1 MCRHSTLV
9 GFADHRSIVAVVSIQ
24 LYFFNTWF
32 ASPSVA
38 ESWVIS
44 LCMQIAQTLSI
55 VSACLPDLHPLV
67 AKDMSATSSTHTE
80 TDGRESRWDARKSGS
95 LSYSHVSQRSIDSH
109 NPLEPVISPYYRPL
123 ATHGLVR
130 SSASCDSYNFPRI
143 PSNIALPLSVPEPP
157 VNVFNR
163 FIRSSSSLDLDPLG
177 TPRDLEEL
185 GCLPAPDW
193 EDEVEEIQESA
204 QFGRVSPE
212 RRPTSEYIF
221 QRSKVIS
228 VPEERNLFEIGR
240 EWNGFVPP
248 LPTPKVFYNPPR
260 AF

>member
-1 MCRHSTLV
+1 
-9 GFADHRSIVAVVSIQ
+9 
-24 LYFFNTWF
+24 
-32 ASPSVA
+32 
-38 ESWVIS
+38 

-55 VSACLPDLHPLV
+55 VSACLPGLHPLV
-67 AKDMSATSSTHTE
+67 AKDMSDTSSSHTE
-80 TDGRESRWDARKSGS
+80 TNNRESRWDASKFGS

-109 NPLEPVISPYYRPL
+109 NPLEPVISPYCRPL

-143 PSNIALPLSVPEPP
+143 PSNIALPLSTPQPP

-163 FIRSSSSLDLDPLG
+163 LIRSSSSLDLDPLG

-185 GCLPAPDW
+185 GCLPPPDW
-193 EDEVEEIQESA
+193 DDEGVEEVEEDAES
-204 QFGRVSPE
+204 GRVSPE

-228 VPEERNLFEIGR
+228 VPEERNMFEIGR

-248 LPTPKVFYNPPR
+248 LPTPKVLQNPPR

>member
-1 MCRHSTLV
+1 M
-9 GFADHRSIVAVVSIQ
+9 
-24 LYFFNTWF
+24 
-32 ASPSVA
+32 
-38 ESWVIS
+38 
-44 LCMQIAQTLSI
+44 
-55 VSACLPDLHPLV
+55 VSACLPGLHPLV
-67 AKDMSATSSTHTE
+67 AQDMSDTSSTHIN
-80 TDGRESRWDARKSGS
+80 TDGREPRWDARKFGS
-95 LSYSHVSQRSIDSH
+95 LSFSHVPQRSIDSH
-109 NPLEPVISPYYRPL
+109 NPLEPVISPYCRPL

-143 PSNIALPLSVPEPP
+143 PSNIAPPLSSPEPS

-163 FIRSSSSLDLDPLG
+163 LIRNSSSLDLDPLG
-177 TPRDLEEL
+177 TPRNLEEL

-193 EDEVEEIQESA
+193 EDEELEEDAQSA
-204 QFGRVSPE
+204 RVSLE

-228 VPEERNLFEIGR
+228 VPEERSMFEIGK

-248 LPTPKVFYNPPR
+248 LPTPKLLNKPPR